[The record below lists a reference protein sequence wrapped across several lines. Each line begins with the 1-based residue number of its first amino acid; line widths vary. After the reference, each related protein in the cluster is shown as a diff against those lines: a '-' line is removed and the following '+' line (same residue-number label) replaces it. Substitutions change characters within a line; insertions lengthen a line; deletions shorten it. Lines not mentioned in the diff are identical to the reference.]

1 MATET
6 VVIVDGIPVVYG
18 GKPADS
24 KRRIVS
30 IKVSEEELAVI
41 DAAARKLK
49 MSRSEFI
56 RRAAK
61 ELAMKVIDGFLDDG
75 KHEKLRR

>member
-6 VVIVDGIPVVYG
+6 VIVVDGIPVVYG
-18 GKPADS
+18 GRLADS

-41 DAAARKLK
+41 DAAARKLR

-61 ELAMKVIDGFLDDG
+61 ELAMKVVEGLLDEG
-75 KHEKLRR
+75 KHEKPRR